1 MKRRQKKTLLPLLLL
16 ASGLLLAIY
25 GCVTDVIVTTGSI
38 VGAVTDAKSGEN
50 ISGVN
55 VTLSPSGRSFTTS
68 ADGRYEFRDIEQGSY
83 TVQASKAGYTQ
94 TQKNVEVIAGE
105 TSSLDLTLRASAPV
119 LELSTSTLDF
129 GNTATTLTLDI
140 KNTGS
145 AELTW
150 QISEDITWL
159 SCLPTSGTTG
169 ADKSSSVILS
179 VDRNNLTRGNYNQ
192 TIAIASN
199 GGSQTVKV
207 TMGVQ
212 GVTVEASPETLDF
225 GSTTTSLTLTLRN
238 TDDNPSLISY
248 TLSPSNDWIIL
259 SKTSGQFTYSDNV
272 TVSVDRTQLSAGD
285 YSGTLTLT
293 VEGQTK
299 EIPVKMTIAAK
310 SKPTVSMTSVEG
322 VTFNS
327 ATLRGAIAS
336 VGSSQVVHHG
346 FVWSAAEQPTLET
359 AEKCDL
365 GNTQTAK
372 DFTYNATSLLPSTTY
387 YVRAYAENDEGVA
400 YSDQQRFTTRE
411 YVTPPTVETGSA
423 TDIQQQQAIVTGT
436 LVATGTSAGVT
447 AYGHVWSTRQNPTTS
462 DNKTDFGATTQIGD
476 FTSTLTGLDYNT
488 TYYVRAYATNDG
500 GTSYGKEITFTT
512 KPDMITK
519 GLLGYY
525 TFDNETAD
533 NIYKDENHGFAVGG
547 TFTGDTPN
555 GIGKALSLKG
565 EEYMSIGS
573 NLIEGK
579 DNWSISM
586 WVKDFGTGPL
596 LSTNKTSNDIGIP
609 SFGIGENGCF
619 TVKMPSPEL
628 YYAEGSCKVMVSL
641 TNYQQ
646 GKWTHVALVGKTTS
660 GTSTQYEGT
669 FALYVNGRKVDSVVY
684 YGRLTGNGSSM
695 IFGGKSTSYTG
706 STGIYRYMVQT
717 PDPMIVDNIR
727 IHSSALSDDEVK
739 QIYEYEK

>member
-1 MKRRQKKTLLPLLLL
+1 MKRQQKKTLLPLLMLV
-16 ASGLLLAIY
+16 SGLMLVIY
-25 GCVTDVIVTTGSI
+25 GCVTDVLVTTGSI
-38 VGAVTDAKSGEN
+38 AGAITDAKSGEN

-272 TVSVDRTQLSAGD
+272 TVSVDRTKLSAGD

-299 EIPVKMTIAAK
+299 EIPVKMTITAK

-336 VGSSQVVHHG
+336 VGSSQVAHHG
-346 FVWSAAEQPTLET
+346 FVWSTTEQPTLET

-372 DFTYNATSLLPSTTY
+372 DFTYNATNLLPSTTY

-400 YSDQQRFTTRE
+400 YSEQQRFTTRE
-411 YVTPPTVETGSA
+411 YVTPPTVETGSV
-423 TDIQQQQAIVTGT
+423 TDIQQQQANVTGT
-436 LVATGTSAGVT
+436 LVAIGTSAGVT

-500 GTSYGKEITFTT
+500 GTSYGKEISFTT
-512 KPDMITK
+512 RPDMVSR
-519 GLLGYY
+519 GLLAYY
-525 TFDNETAD
+525 TFNDETAD
-533 NIYKDENHGFAVGG
+533 NVYKDAYHGFLSGG
-547 TFTGDTPN
+547 SFISDTPN
-555 GIGKALSLKG
+555 GEGKALFLDKG
-565 EEYMSIGS
+565 EYVNLGGS
-573 NLIEGK
+573 QLENK
-579 DNWSISM
+579 KNWTINM
-586 WVKDFGTGPL
+586 WIKDFGEGVLYNTSRDNSHGGPTFAYINSGQTWYRYGNNNGTVNFPVN
-596 LSTNKTSNDIGIP
+596 LST
-609 SFGIGENGCF
+609 
-619 TVKMPSPEL
+619 
-628 YYAEGSCKVMVSL
+628 
-641 TNYQQ
+641 YQI
-646 GKWTHVALVGKTTS
+646 GKWVMLTIVTGNASNGAAGKHT
-660 GTSTQYEGT
+660 
-669 FALYVNGRKVDSVVY
+669 LYINGRQVSSYDNTWDC
-684 YGRLTGNGSSM
+684 YGSPGNVTL
-695 IFGGKSTSYTG
+695 GGTIYTI
-706 STGIYRYMVQT
+706 TGIYGYNSSGYVT
-717 PDPMIVDNIR
+717 DPFKVDNLR
-727 IHSSALSDDEVK
+727 IHNVALSDNEIK

>member
-1 MKRRQKKTLLPLLLL
+1 MPKAEKTSP
-16 ASGLLLAIY
+16 ASTSPFRPQDAASPP
-25 GCVTDVIVTTGSI
+25 VPTD
-38 VGAVTDAKSGEN
+38 D
-50 ISGVN
+50 
-55 VTLSPSGRSFTTS
+55 
-68 ADGRYEFRDIEQGSY
+68 
-83 TVQASKAGYTQ
+83 
-94 TQKNVEVIAGE
+94 
-105 TSSLDLTLRASAPV
+105 TSSA
-119 LELSTSTLDF
+119 TSSRVHTPSRLPKLA
-129 GNTATTLTLDI
+129 ATTLTLDI

-169 ADKSSSVILS
+169 ADKSSSVIVS

-248 TLSPSNDWIIL
+248 TLAPSNDWINL

-327 ATLRGAIAS
+327 AALRGAIAS
-336 VGSSQVVHHG
+336 VGSSQVAHHG
-346 FVWSAAEQPTLET
+346 FVWSTTEQPTLET

-372 DFTYNATSLLPSTTY
+372 DFTYNATNLLPSTTY
-387 YVRAYAENDEGVA
+387 YVRAYAENDEGIA
-400 YSDQQRFTTRE
+400 YSEQQRFTTRE
-411 YVTPPTVETGSA
+411 YVTPPTVETGSV
-423 TDIQQQQAIVTGT
+423 TDIQQQQANVTGT

-447 AYGHVWSTRQNPTTS
+447 AYGHVWSKHQDPTTS
-462 DNKTDFGATTQIGD
+462 DNKTDFGATTQTGD
-476 FTSTLTGLDYNT
+476 FSSTLTGLDYNT
-488 TYYVRAYATNDG
+488 TYYVRAYATNEG
-500 GTSYGKEITFTT
+500 GTTYGKEVSFPTR
-512 KPDMITK
+512 PDMVTR
-519 GLLGYY
+519 GLLSYY

-533 NIYKDENHGFAVGG
+533 NVYKDSGHGFLNGG
-547 TFTGDTPN
+547 TFITDTPC
-555 GIGKALSLKG
+555 GTGKALFLNTGEYVSL
-565 EEYMSIGS
+565 GS
-573 NLIEGK
+573 SQLENK
-579 DNWSISM
+579 KNWTISM
-586 WVKDFGTGPL
+586 WIKDFGEGVLYNTASDNTHGGPTFAYIN
-596 LSTNKTSNDIGIP
+596 SGKMWYRYGKNNGTV
-609 SFGIGENGCF
+609 SF
-619 TVKMPSPEL
+619 P
-628 YYAEGSCKVMVSL
+628 VSL
-641 TNYQQ
+641 SSYQNEKWIMLTIVTDNTANGVA
-646 GKWTHVALVGKTTS
+646 GKHTFYINGRQVASYDETWDCIGSS
-660 GTSTQYEGT
+660 GTVTLGGTLYSINGIYEYSSAGYKADP
-669 FALYVNGRKVDSVVY
+669 FKVDN
-684 YGRLTGNGSSM
+684 L
-695 IFGGKSTSYTG
+695 
-706 STGIYRYMVQT
+706 
-717 PDPMIVDNIR
+717 R
-727 IHSSALSDDEVK
+727 IHSIALSDNEVK